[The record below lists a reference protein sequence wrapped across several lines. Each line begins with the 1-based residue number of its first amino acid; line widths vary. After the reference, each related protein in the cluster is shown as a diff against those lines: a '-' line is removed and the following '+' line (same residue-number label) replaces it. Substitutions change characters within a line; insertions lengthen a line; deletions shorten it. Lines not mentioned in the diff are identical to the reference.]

1 MSDNGNE
8 LLDDPVAGDDSPS
21 IKKSPAAPASKPKRV
36 ASRFF
41 NALLALA
48 FFVLLILSIVSF
60 SSFSY
65 VYQRTNGA
73 QGVTSGS
80 CILNADYHSD
90 GNTIDLGTDGSC
102 RLGIGGEVV
111 IAVYAILSIVAMI
124 IKIVGGWSMM
134 SCFLIFELVSVTLM
148 MLLSF
153 CTSVVTSVGFSLT
166 CRNFRSQHDGEGCSS
181 SNVGGYHFQKG
192 LQVAEATAWLGFAV
206 LVGITVFYVF
216 CVIMYC
222 YGRRQAKKAKQ

>member
-1 MSDNGNE
+1 MSDKGDE
-8 LLDDPVAGDDSPS
+8 LLDDPVAADDSPS
-21 IKKSPAAPASKPKRV
+21 IKKSPAAPTSKPKRV

-80 CILNADYHSD
+80 CILNANYHSD
-90 GNTIDLGTDGSC
+90 TDIELGSDGSC

-111 IAVYAILSIVAMI
+111 IGVYAILSIVAMI
-124 IKIVGGWSMM
+124 IKIVGGWSM
-134 SCFLIFELVSVTLM
+134 
-148 MLLSF
+148 
-153 CTSVVTSVGFSLT
+153 
-166 CRNFRSQHDGEGCSS
+166 
-181 SNVGGYHFQKG
+181 
-192 LQVAEATAWLGFAV
+192 
-206 LVGITVFYVF
+206 
-216 CVIMYC
+216 
-222 YGRRQAKKAKQ
+222 